1 MTIHERFPF
10 SWKVD
15 EMRKQKVDEKERKQV
30 LNQGIE
36 VLELSN
42 RCHNSLKR
50 NAINSIGEVIEHWDR
65 IPKIRNFGVKC
76 KGELK
81 GKMIT
86 YLVANDRED
95 LIDSLLSYQGVDV
108 AI

>member
-15 EMRKQKVDEKERKQV
+15 DMRKQKVDEKERNEV

-36 VLELSN
+36 VLELST
-42 RCHNSLKR
+42 RCYNSLKR
-50 NAINSIGEVIEHWDR
+50 NAINSIGEVIAKWDCV
-65 IPKIRNFGVKC
+65 PKLRSFGVHC

-81 GKMIT
+81 GKMIA
-86 YLVANDRED
+86 YLIANKRED
-95 LIDSLLSYQGVDV
+95 LVESLLNVVSEAV
-108 AI
+108 